1 MESGGRVFL
10 VILKMKN
17 GSSVCVF
24 FTSFF
29 NNLFPEF
36 VCPELKLAATPVIF
50 LKLCF
55 SFVVMSAI
63 IIVILQFNYII
74 QVVVL
79 KDHHTPTL
87 KEIIV
92 CFAENNFPAKPLIQ
106 LSRSHPIATSQLI
119 HVT

>member
-50 LKLCF
+50 
-55 SFVVMSAI
+55 
-63 IIVILQFNYII
+63 
-74 QVVVL
+74 
-79 KDHHTPTL
+79 
-87 KEIIV
+87 
-92 CFAENNFPAKPLIQ
+92 
-106 LSRSHPIATSQLI
+106 
-119 HVT
+119 

>member
-50 LKLCF
+50 LLCF

-63 IIVILQFNYII
+63 TIVILQLNYII

-87 KEIIV
+87 K
-92 CFAENNFPAKPLIQ
+92 K
-106 LSRSHPIATSQLI
+106 
-119 HVT
+119 